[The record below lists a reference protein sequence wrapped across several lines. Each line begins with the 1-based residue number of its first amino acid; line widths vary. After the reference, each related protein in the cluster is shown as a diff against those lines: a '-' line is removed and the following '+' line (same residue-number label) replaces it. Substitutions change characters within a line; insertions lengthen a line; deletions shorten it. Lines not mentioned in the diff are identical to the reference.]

1 MAREYIEEGSTK
13 YLKALVKMD
22 PADTFSTGGIV
33 EEVITCDTVLDEL
46 HSGQYI
52 YLADTLEPPTG
63 YIFVE
68 CPKETQEGWIYTDKT
83 NLFVDSNSQA

>member
-33 EEVITCDTVLDEL
+33 EKICRCDTVLDEM
-46 HSGQYI
+46 HSGQYL
-52 YLADTLEPPTG
+52 YLDTVEAPSG
-63 YIFVE
+63 YLFIE

-83 NLFVDSNSQA
+83 NIFVDSNSQA